1 MLSLGDR
8 FLASDLCICSL
19 LTSSGNSYYDLT
31 ADMEYP
37 HSEDP
42 FDVCFD
48 LSINKSPSLHIT
60 ELTLVVGV
68 ITQKTIN
75 YKAITSILNATWD
88 LGSNVKFQSIET
100 NILSFMFLRVEDRV
114 RILNS
119 GPWAVKGSLFVLNK
133 WLPNQTMSEID
144 M

>member
-1 MLSLGDR
+1 
-8 FLASDLCICSL
+8 
-19 LTSSGNSYYDLT
+19 
-31 ADMEYP
+31 MEYP

-42 FDVCFD
+42 FDVYFD

-75 YKAITSILNATWD
+75 YKAVTSILNATWD
-88 LGSNVKFQSIET
+88 LGPNVKFQSIET

-119 GPWAVKGSLFVLNK
+119 GP
-133 WLPNQTMSEID
+133 
-144 M
+144 